1 MDAPRVLLDQEITFG
16 ITHFVRPDVN
26 PDASGRRQLTPSALL
41 ELRHYVAMHSMQDVW
56 RTLDNLVSV
65 SNYIYQ
71 QDERVRS
78 SSSTQEGAAS
88 ISRRLEEIS
97 TMARDATNNPIVA
110 HYFDFLRRVWSLE
123 LASLDLSISGPL
135 LSTVSVISITDSMRK
150 LAYGG
155 GGNVPNASVEAL
167 GRLKKKL
174 TRLDK
179 RSGSAESPLKS
190 EIREANRMAS
200 ELVKVLGGA
209 SS

>member
-1 MDAPRVLLDQEITFG
+1 
-16 ITHFVRPDVN
+16 
-26 PDASGRRQLTPSALL
+26 
-41 ELRHYVAMHSMQDVW
+41 
-56 RTLDNLVSV
+56 
-65 SNYIYQ
+65 
-71 QDERVRS
+71 
-78 SSSTQEGAAS
+78 
-88 ISRRLEEIS
+88 
-97 TMARDATNNPIVA
+97 MARDATNNPIVA

-155 GGNVPNASVEAL
+155 GGGGNVPNASVEAL

-174 TRLDK
+174 TRLEK